1 MRRSGQGGTREGG
14 PIVNAI
20 GEQSRHASGDK
31 EDATPLIA
39 KTFDQVLQ
47 QLSPLITTTFTTYYN
62 NFSATYERHMQ
73 TSLET

>member
-1 MRRSGQGGTREGG
+1 MRIGTREPLEGG
-14 PIVNAI
+14 PIINAI

-39 KTFDQVLQ
+39 NTFDQVLQ